1 MARLDKYHVIGLV
14 LLAVIA
20 AVWIAHF
27 VLPAP
32 PPIEPGIGG

>member
-1 MARLDKYHVIGLV
+1 MARFDKYDIIGLI
-14 LLAVIA
+14 LLGLIA

-32 PPIEPGIGG
+32 PPPLP